1 MPQST
6 IAELNQSFA
15 IEQSHTQ
22 LHIENNSGKLP
33 IIHLHNAHAT
43 AKISLYGGQIL
54 SYRPHD
60 VPHELMFLSEKALY
74 QKGKAIRGGAPLCWP
89 WFGADPENQ
98 GRPAHGFARTHL
110 WQLLSTQSL
119 SDGATRV
126 ILGLNDSPDTLVL
139 WPHQFAL
146 ELKMIIGKTLK
157 LSLSTHNLS
166 KQAMS
171 ISQAIHSYFAVG
183 NIAQTEVVGLEQRH
197 YIDKSKAGQNTLRTQ
212 DGSIQIEQEV
222 DRIYLNSPCEV
233 QIHDHTRQRRIR
245 IQSTGS
251 ASTVVWNPWIEIAA
265 QMADLNND
273 DYQRFICVETAN
285 VADNTIKIAAQA
297 KHRMSVEYT
306 IEALP

>member
-1 MPQST
+1 MPAPT
-6 IAELNQSFA
+6 IAELNQTFA

-22 LHIENNSGKLP
+22 LHIENGSGELP

-60 VPHELMFLSEKALY
+60 APHELMFLSQKALY

-98 GRPAHGFARTHL
+98 GRPAHGFARTRL

-119 SDGATRV
+119 SDDTTRV
-126 ILGLNDSPDTLVL
+126 VLGLNDSPDTLTL
-139 WPHQFAL
+139 WPHRFAL
-146 ELKMIIGKTLK
+146 KLEIVIGKTLK
-157 LSLSTHNLS
+157 LTLSTHNLS
-166 KQAMS
+166 EQPMS
-171 ISQAIHSYFAVG
+171 ISQAIHSYLAVG
-183 NIAQTEVVGLEQRH
+183 DIAQTQVVGLEQRR

-212 DGSIQIEQEV
+212 DGSIQVEQEV
-222 DRIYLNSPCEV
+222 DRIYLNSPSEV
-233 QIHDHTRQRRIR
+233 QIHDHAWQRRIQIR
-245 IQSTGS
+245 STGS
-251 ASTVVWNPWIEIAA
+251 ESTVVWNPWIEIAA

-273 DYQRFICVETAN
+273 DYQRFICVETTN

-297 KHRMSVEYT
+297 QHRMEVEYT
-306 IEALP
+306 IEPLP